1 MASNQLLTENSLRN
15 TESDRKV
22 QLTVRLDRSQFEL
35 VKDIEEK
42 YGVSKAKAVRM
53 LLNSNIES
61 I

>member
-1 MASNQLLTENSLRN
+1 MATNQLLTENSLRN

-53 LLNSNIES
+53 LLNSRIDG

>member
-1 MASNQLLTENSLRN
+1 MASNQLLTGNSLRN
-15 TESDRKV
+15 TESGRKV
-22 QLTVRLDRSQFEL
+22 QLTVRLDRNQFEL

-53 LLNSNIES
+53 LLDSKIDR